1 MNKIIMKTKYRH
13 FLLCVS
19 FMAIHLMFT
28 SCSSWL
34 DVKPYDQIAEE
45 ELLQTQEGFQ
55 KLLNGIYI
63 DLNSNE
69 LYGKSLTVEML
80 EVMSQM
86 WQVGDNEDVWG
97 DYIDLW
103 HHRYGTTYWR
113 KRFDQTWDKA
123 YALIANCNKILDN
136 IDAHRSIFTG
146 SRYSLVKGEAL
157 ALRAFLHFDMLRLF
171 GPVYIKNPQGRG
183 IPYRLHQGLE
193 LTPVLPADSVMKLV
207 IQDLD
212 SSLELLQDD
221 PVRTRGTMMSDDRQT
236 GDNFER
242 YRAFRMNY
250 FAVNALLARAYQ
262 WMWNPSK
269 SDYSDFSEQDADY
282 RKKALQYAETVIQAS
297 RDGIFPMVDRSA
309 ILGTPANPDRI
320 FSTEVVFG
328 LNNEQ
333 RGKLFTNNFDP
344 SLFPSPVF
352 TMDSLIVTN
361 LIYDNYDV
369 SWASSDDY
377 RYVVNWKQT
386 GNRYYFYKY
395 ADIQNGAL
403 ISNRMVP
410 LIRIGE
416 MYLIASE
423 AQTSQDDGAAVI
435 NELRKYRGTGDIKS
449 SAYRRSRLG
458 YEYIR
463 EMIGEGQVFYFRK
476 RSYSNLIYGLSSS
489 MTTLATPADEAIYV
503 VPLPDSEKD
512 YR

>member
-1 MNKIIMKTKYRH
+1 MKLLYKLFTFHFSLFIIA
-13 FLLCVS
+13 L
-19 FMAIHLMFT
+19 ALMG
-28 SCSSWL
+28 CSSFL
-34 DVKPYDQIAEE
+34 DVKPYDQIAEDQ
-45 ELLQTQEGFQ
+45 LFQSQQGFE

-63 DLNSNE
+63 DLNSDE

-113 KRFDQTWDKA
+113 RRFDQTWDKA

-136 IDAHRSIFTG
+136 IDSHKEVLSS
-146 SRYSLVKGEAL
+146 SRYALIKGEAL

-183 IPYRLHQGLE
+183 IPYRMHQGLE
-193 LTPVLPADSVMKLV
+193 LTPVLPADSVMQCV
-207 IQDLD
+207 IADLE
-212 SSLELLQDD
+212 SSLEWLQDD
-221 PVRTRGTMMSDDRQT
+221 PVRTRGTMMSDERKSD
-236 GDNFER
+236 DNFER

-250 FAVNALLARAYQ
+250 YAVNALLARAYQ
-262 WMWNPSK
+262 WMWDPSK
-269 SDYSDFSEQDADY
+269 SDYSDVSPQDAMY
-282 RKKALQYAETVIQAS
+282 REKALHYAEVVLQAS

-309 ILGTPANPDRI
+309 VLGTPTNPDRI

-328 LNNEQ
+328 LNHEQ
-333 RGKLFTNNFDP
+333 RGKLYTRFFDP
-344 SLFPSPVF
+344 ALMPSPVF
-352 TMDSLIVTN
+352 TMDSLIVN
-361 LIYDNYDV
+361 HLIYDNYDTF
-369 SWASSDDY
+369 WASGDDY
-377 RYVVNWKQT
+377 RYIANWKQT
-386 GNRYYFYKY
+386 GNRFFFYKY
-395 ADIQNGAL
+395 ADLQNSSL
-403 ISNRMVP
+403 IAGRMVP

-423 AQTSQDDGAAVI
+423 AQTSQEEGAAVI
-435 NELRKYRGTGDIKS
+435 NELRKYRGTGDIRTS
-449 SAYRRSRLG
+449 TYRRSRLG

-463 EMIGEGQVFYFRK
+463 EMIGEGQVFYYRK
-476 RSYSNLIYGLSSS
+476 RSYSNLVYGLTTSL
-489 MTTLATPADEAIYV
+489 TTLATPADEAIYV